1 MTSPPSSIHKVAIVA
16 KRVSTSALDTAV
28 ELAHWLR
35 RRQIEVALERAI
47 SKAHPEVEAES
58 FDQSG
63 IYDLVVVLG
72 GDGTLLSVA
81 RSLADSTPILGVNM
95 GNLGF
100 LTEVPRYELY
110 PSMIKFLEGDY
121 AIEERALLDVI
132 LQRASGEGVE
142 FRVLNDAVINKS
154 ALARIIELVA
164 RVDGHRVATYRSDG
178 LIVSTPTG
186 STAYNLAA
194 GGPIL
199 NPSLP
204 VVVVTPICPH
214 TLTLRPIVVPDSA
227 SVEIRLETSHEEVY
241 LTLDGQE
248 GTQIGEGDTVTLRR
262 SNDVV
267 RLVKTSDRTF
277 YDSLRDKLM
286 WGG

>member
-1 MTSPPSSIHKVAIVA
+1 MNTPSKARKFAVVA
-16 KRVSTSALDTAV
+16 KRVSREALETAV

-35 RRQIEVALERAI
+35 RRQLDVALDSTILE
-47 SKAHPEVEAES
+47 AHPELETEA
-58 FDQSG
+58 FDRG
-63 IYDLVVVLG
+63 ADYDLVVVLG

-81 RSLADSTPILGVNM
+81 RNLADSIPILGVNM

-100 LTEVPRYELY
+100 LTEVPRSELY
-110 PSMIKFLEGDY
+110 PSVMRFLEGDF
-121 AIEERALLDVI
+121 EVDERVLLDVT
-132 LQRASGEGVE
+132 LRRASGEE
-142 FRVLNDAVINKS
+142 LLYRVLNDAVINKS
-154 ALARIIELVA
+154 ALARIIELVVT
-164 RVDGHRVATYRSDG
+164 VDGHRVATYRSDG
-178 LIVSTPTG
+178 LIISTPTG

-199 NPSLP
+199 NPQLP

-227 SVEIRLETSHEEVY
+227 SVDIRLETSHEEVY

-248 GTQIGEGDTVTLRR
+248 GTQIEYGDTVSLRR
-262 SNDVV
+262 SEDVV
-267 RLVKTSDRTF
+267 RLIKTSDRTF
-277 YDSLRDKLM
+277 YDSLRDKLR

>member
-1 MTSPPSSIHKVAIVA
+1 MTSPSKTRKIAVVA
-16 KRVSTSALDTAV
+16 KRVSQEALETAV

-35 RRQIEVALERAI
+35 RRQLGVALEETILEAN
-47 SKAHPEVEAES
+47 PEVQAEA
-58 FDQSG
+58 FDRSE

-81 RSLADSTPILGVNM
+81 RSLADSIPILGVNM

-100 LTEVPRYELY
+100 LTEVPRSELY
-110 PSMIKFLEGDY
+110 PSVMKFLEGDY
-121 AIEERALLDVI
+121 EVDERALLDVS
-132 LQRASGEGVE
+132 LRRATGEEVSY
-142 FRVLNDAVINKS
+142 RVLNDAVINKS
-154 ALARIIELVA
+154 ALARIIELVVT
-164 RVDGHRVATYRSDG
+164 VDGHRVATYRSDG
-178 LIVSTPTG
+178 LIISTPTG

-199 NPSLP
+199 DPQLP

-227 SVEIRLETSHEEVY
+227 SVELRLETPHEEVY

-248 GTQIGEGDTVTLRR
+248 GTQIECGDTIRLRR

-277 YDSLRDKLM
+277 YDSLRDKLR
-286 WGG
+286 WGH

>member
-1 MTSPPSSIHKVAIVA
+1 MTSPSKTRKIAVVA
-16 KRVSTSALDTAV
+16 KRVSQEALETAV

-35 RRQIEVALERAI
+35 RRQLGVALEETILEAD
-47 SKAHPEVEAES
+47 PEVQAEA
-58 FDQSG
+58 FDRSE

-81 RSLADSTPILGVNM
+81 RSLADSIPILGVNM

-100 LTEVPRYELY
+100 LTEVPRSELY
-110 PSMIKFLEGDY
+110 PSVMKFLEGDY
-121 AIEERALLDVI
+121 EVDERALLDVS
-132 LQRASGEGVE
+132 LRRATGEEVSY
-142 FRVLNDAVINKS
+142 RVLNDAVINKS
-154 ALARIIELVA
+154 ALARIIELVVT
-164 RVDGHRVATYRSDG
+164 VDGHRVATYRSDG
-178 LIVSTPTG
+178 LIISTPTG

-199 NPSLP
+199 NPQLP

-227 SVEIRLETSHEEVY
+227 SVELRLETSHEEVY

-248 GTQIGEGDTVTLRR
+248 GTQIEYGDTIRLHR

-277 YDSLRDKLM
+277 YDSLRDKLR
-286 WGG
+286 WGH

>member
-1 MTSPPSSIHKVAIVA
+1 MTSPSKTRKIAVVA
-16 KRVSTSALDTAV
+16 KRVSQEALETAV

-35 RRQIEVALERAI
+35 RRHLGVALEETILEAN
-47 SKAHPEVEAES
+47 PEVQAEA
-58 FDQSG
+58 FDRSE

-81 RSLADSTPILGVNM
+81 RSLADSIPILGVNM

-100 LTEVPRYELY
+100 LTEVPRSELY
-110 PSMIKFLEGDY
+110 PSVMKFLEGDHDVD
-121 AIEERALLDVI
+121 ERALLDVS
-132 LQRASGEGVE
+132 LRRASGEEVSY
-142 FRVLNDAVINKS
+142 RVLNDAVINKS
-154 ALARIIELVA
+154 ALARIIELVVT
-164 RVDGHRVATYRSDG
+164 VDGHRVATYRSDG
-178 LIVSTPTG
+178 LIISTPTG

-199 NPSLP
+199 NPELP

-227 SVEIRLETSHEEVY
+227 SVELRLETSHEEVY

-248 GTQIGEGDTVTLRR
+248 GTQIEYGDTIRLRR

-277 YDSLRDKLM
+277 YDSLRDKLQ
-286 WGG
+286 WGH

>member
-1 MTSPPSSIHKVAIVA
+1 MTSPSETRKIAVVA
-16 KRVSTSALDTAV
+16 KRVSQEALETAV

-35 RRQIEVALERAI
+35 RRQLGVALEETILEAD
-47 SKAHPEVEAES
+47 PEVQAEA
-58 FDQSG
+58 FDRSE

-81 RSLADSTPILGVNM
+81 RSLADSIPILGVNM

-100 LTEVPRYELY
+100 LTEVPRSELY
-110 PSMIKFLEGDY
+110 PSIMKFLEGDY
-121 AIEERALLDVI
+121 EVDERALLDVS
-132 LQRASGEGVE
+132 LRRATGEEVSY
-142 FRVLNDAVINKS
+142 RVLNDAVINKS
-154 ALARIIELVA
+154 ALARIIELVVT
-164 RVDGHRVATYRSDG
+164 VDGHRVATYRSDG
-178 LIVSTPTG
+178 LIISTPTG

-199 NPSLP
+199 NPQLP

-227 SVEIRLETSHEEVY
+227 SVELRLETSHEEVY

-248 GTQIGEGDTVTLRR
+248 GTQIECGDTIRLRR

-277 YDSLRDKLM
+277 YDSLRDKLR
-286 WGG
+286 WGH

>member
-1 MTSPPSSIHKVAIVA
+1 MNSPPRTRKVAVVA
-16 KRVSTSALDTAV
+16 KRVSREALETAV

-35 RRQIEVALERAI
+35 RRQLDVALDSTILE
-47 SKAHPEVEAES
+47 AHPELETEA
-58 FDQSG
+58 FDRAAD
-63 IYDLVVVLG
+63 YDLVVVLG

-81 RSLADSTPILGVNM
+81 RNLADSVPILGVNM

-100 LTEVPRYELY
+100 LTEIPRSELY
-110 PSMIKFLEGDY
+110 PSVMRFLEGDF
-121 AIEERALLDVI
+121 EVDERALLDVT
-132 LQRASGEGVE
+132 LKRASGEAVPY
-142 FRVLNDAVINKS
+142 RVLNDAVLNKS
-154 ALARIIELVA
+154 ALARIIELVVT
-164 RVDGHRVATYRSDG
+164 VDGHRVATYRSDG
-178 LIVSTPTG
+178 LIISTPTG

-199 NPSLP
+199 NPQLP

-227 SVEIRLETSHEEVY
+227 SVDIRLETSHEEVY

-248 GTQIGEGDTVTLRR
+248 GTQIECGDTISLRR
-262 SNDVV
+262 SDDVA
-267 RLVKTSDRTF
+267 RLIKTSDRTF
-277 YDSLRDKLM
+277 YDSLRDKLR

>member
-1 MTSPPSSIHKVAIVA
+1 MTSPSKTRKIAVVA
-16 KRVSTSALDTAV
+16 KRVSQEALETAV

-35 RRQIEVALERAI
+35 RRQLGVALEETI
-47 SKAHPEVEAES
+47 LKANPEVQAEA
-58 FDQSG
+58 FDRSET
-63 IYDLVVVLG
+63 YDLVVVLG

-81 RSLADSTPILGVNM
+81 RSLADSIPILGVNM

-100 LTEVPRYELY
+100 LTEVPRSELY
-110 PSMIKFLEGDY
+110 PSIMKFLEGDY
-121 AIEERALLDVI
+121 EVDERALLDVS
-132 LQRASGEGVE
+132 LRRATGEEVSY
-142 FRVLNDAVINKS
+142 RVLNDAVINKS
-154 ALARIIELVA
+154 ALARIIELVVT
-164 RVDGHRVATYRSDG
+164 VDGHRVATYRSDG
-178 LIVSTPTG
+178 LIISTPTG

-199 NPSLP
+199 NPQLP

-227 SVEIRLETSHEEVY
+227 SVELRLETPHEEVY

-248 GTQIGEGDTVTLRR
+248 GTQIECGDTIRLRR

-277 YDSLRDKLM
+277 YDSLRDKLR
-286 WGG
+286 WGH

>member
-1 MTSPPSSIHKVAIVA
+1 MTTPPGSRRIAVVA
-16 KRVSTSALDTAV
+16 KRVSQEALDTAV
-28 ELAHWLR
+28 ELAYWLR
-35 RRQIEVALERAI
+35 RRQLGVAMEEATLE
-47 SKAHPEVEAES
+47 AHPELQAEV
-58 FDQSG
+58 FDRSQA
-63 IYDLVVVLG
+63 YDLVVVLG

-81 RSLADSTPILGVNM
+81 RNLADSIPILGVNM

-100 LTEVPRYELY
+100 LTEVPRSELY
-110 PSMIKFLEGDY
+110 PSVMKFLAGDY
-121 AIEERALLDVI
+121 GVDERALLDVT
-132 LQRASGEGVE
+132 LRRASGEE
-142 FRVLNDAVINKS
+142 LPYRVLNDAVINKS
-154 ALARIIELVA
+154 ALARIIELVVS
-164 RVDGHRVATYRSDG
+164 VDGHRVATYRSDG
-178 LIVSTPTG
+178 LIISTPTG

-199 NPSLP
+199 NPLLP

-227 SVEIRLETSHEEVY
+227 SVDIKLETSHEEVY

-248 GTQIGEGDTVTLRR
+248 GTQIEYGDKISLRR
-262 SNDVV
+262 SDDVV

-277 YDSLRDKLM
+277 YDSLRDKLR

>member
-1 MTSPPSSIHKVAIVA
+1 MTSPSETRKIAVVA
-16 KRVSTSALDTAV
+16 KRVSQEALETAV

-35 RRQIEVALERAI
+35 RRQLGVALEETILEAD
-47 SKAHPEVEAES
+47 PEVQAEA
-58 FDQSG
+58 FDRSE

-81 RSLADSTPILGVNM
+81 RSLADSIPILGVNM

-100 LTEVPRYELY
+100 LTEVPRSELY
-110 PSMIKFLEGDY
+110 PSIMKFLEGDY
-121 AIEERALLDVI
+121 EVDERALLDVS
-132 LQRASGEGVE
+132 LRRATGEEVSY
-142 FRVLNDAVINKS
+142 RVLNDAVINKS
-154 ALARIIELVA
+154 ALARIIELVVT
-164 RVDGHRVATYRSDG
+164 VDGHRVATYRSDG
-178 LIVSTPTG
+178 LIISTPTG

-199 NPSLP
+199 NPQLP

-227 SVEIRLETSHEEVY
+227 SVELRLETPHEEVY

-248 GTQIGEGDTVTLRR
+248 GTQIECGDTIRLRR

-277 YDSLRDKLM
+277 YDSLRDKLR
-286 WGG
+286 WGH

>member
-1 MTSPPSSIHKVAIVA
+1 MNSPSRTRKVAVVA
-16 KRVSTSALDTAV
+16 KRVSREALETAV

-35 RRQIEVALERAI
+35 RRQLDVALDSTILE
-47 SKAHPEVEAES
+47 AHPELETEA
-58 FDQSG
+58 FDRAAD
-63 IYDLVVVLG
+63 YDLVVVLG

-81 RSLADSTPILGVNM
+81 RNLADSIPILGVNM

-100 LTEVPRYELY
+100 LTEVPRSELY
-110 PSMIKFLEGDY
+110 PSVMRFLEGDF
-121 AIEERALLDVI
+121 EVDERALLDVT
-132 LQRASGEGVE
+132 LKRASVE
-142 FRVLNDAVINKS
+142 AVPDRVLNDAVINKS
-154 ALARIIELVA
+154 ALARIIELVVT
-164 RVDGHRVATYRSDG
+164 VDGHRVATYRSDG
-178 LIVSTPTG
+178 LIISTPTG

-199 NPSLP
+199 NPQLP

-227 SVEIRLETSHEEVY
+227 SVDIRLETSHEEVY

-248 GTQIGEGDTVTLRR
+248 GTQIECGDTISLRR
-262 SNDVV
+262 SDDVA
-267 RLVKTSDRTF
+267 RLIKTGDRTF
-277 YDSLRDKLM
+277 YDSLRDKLR

>member
-1 MTSPPSSIHKVAIVA
+1 MNTPSRARKVAVVA
-16 KRVSTSALDTAV
+16 KRVSREALETAV

-35 RRQIEVALERAI
+35 RRQLDVALDSTILE
-47 SKAHPEVEAES
+47 AHPELETEA
-58 FDQSG
+58 FDRAAD
-63 IYDLVVVLG
+63 YDLVVVLG

-81 RSLADSTPILGVNM
+81 RNLADSIPILGVNM

-100 LTEVPRYELY
+100 LTEVPRSELY
-110 PSMIKFLEGDY
+110 PSVMRFLEGDF
-121 AIEERALLDVI
+121 EVDERALLDVT
-132 LQRASGEGVE
+132 LKRASCVE
-142 FRVLNDAVINKS
+142 LLYRVLNDAVINKS
-154 ALARIIELVA
+154 ALARIIELVVT
-164 RVDGHRVATYRSDG
+164 VDGHRVATYRSDG
-178 LIVSTPTG
+178 LIISTPTG

-199 NPSLP
+199 NPQLP

-227 SVEIRLETSHEEVY
+227 SVDIRLETSHEEVY

-248 GTQIGEGDTVTLRR
+248 GTQIEYGDTVSLRR
-262 SNDVV
+262 SENVV
-267 RLVKTSDRTF
+267 RLIKTSDRTF
-277 YDSLRDKLM
+277 YDSLRDKLR

>member
-1 MTSPPSSIHKVAIVA
+1 MTSPSKTRKIAVVA
-16 KRVSTSALDTAV
+16 KRVSQEALETAV

-35 RRQIEVALERAI
+35 RKRLGVALEETILEAN
-47 SKAHPEVEAES
+47 PEVQAEA
-58 FDQSG
+58 FDRSE

-81 RSLADSTPILGVNM
+81 RNLADSIPILGVNM

-100 LTEVPRYELY
+100 LTEVPRSELY
-110 PSMIKFLEGDY
+110 PSVMKFLEGDY
-121 AIEERALLDVI
+121 DVDERALLDVS
-132 LQRASGEGVE
+132 LRRASGEEVSY
-142 FRVLNDAVINKS
+142 RVLNDAVINKS
-154 ALARIIELVA
+154 ALARIIELVVT
-164 RVDGHRVATYRSDG
+164 VDGHRVATYRSDG
-178 LIVSTPTG
+178 LIISTPTG

-199 NPSLP
+199 NPQLP

-227 SVEIRLETSHEEVY
+227 SVELRLETSHEEVY

-248 GTQIGEGDTVTLRR
+248 GTQIDYGDTIRLRR
-262 SNDVV
+262 SKDVV

-277 YDSLRDKLM
+277 YDSLRDKLR
-286 WGG
+286 WGH

>member
-1 MTSPPSSIHKVAIVA
+1 MTTPLGSRKVAVVA
-16 KRVSTSALDTAV
+16 KRVSREAQESAV

-35 RRQIEVALERAI
+35 RRQLGVALDETIRET
-47 SKAHPEVEAES
+47 HPELEAEA
-58 FDQSG
+58 FDRSEA
-63 IYDLVVVLG
+63 YDLVVVLG

-81 RSLADSTPILGVNM
+81 RNLADSIPILGVNM

-100 LTEVPRYELY
+100 LTEVPRSELY
-110 PSMIKFLEGDY
+110 PSVMRFLEGDF
-121 AIEERALLDVI
+121 EVDERALLDVVLI
-132 LQRASGEGVE
+132 RASGEE
-142 FRVLNDAVINKS
+142 LLYRVLNDAVINKS
-154 ALARIIELVA
+154 ALARIIELIVT
-164 RVDGHRVATYRSDG
+164 VDGHRVATYRSDG
-178 LIVSTPTG
+178 LIISTPTG

-199 NPSLP
+199 NPQLP

-227 SVEIRLETSHEEVY
+227 SVDIQLETSHEEVY

-248 GTQIGEGDTVTLRR
+248 GTQIEHGDTISLRR
-262 SNDVV
+262 SDDVV
-267 RLVKTSDRTF
+267 RLIKTSDRTF
-277 YDSLRDKLM
+277 YDSLRDKLR

>member
-1 MTSPPSSIHKVAIVA
+1 MTSPSKTRKIAVVA
-16 KRVSTSALDTAV
+16 KRVSQEALETAV

-35 RRQIEVALERAI
+35 RRQLGVALEETILEAN
-47 SKAHPEVEAES
+47 PEVQAEA
-58 FDQSG
+58 FDRSE

-81 RSLADSTPILGVNM
+81 RSLADSIPILGVNM

-100 LTEVPRYELY
+100 LTEVPRSELY
-110 PSMIKFLEGDY
+110 PSVMKFLEGDY
-121 AIEERALLDVI
+121 EVDERALLDVS
-132 LQRASGEGVE
+132 LRRATGEEVSY
-142 FRVLNDAVINKS
+142 RVLNDAVINKS
-154 ALARIIELVA
+154 ALARIIELVVT
-164 RVDGHRVATYRSDG
+164 VDGHRVATYRSDG
-178 LIVSTPTG
+178 LIISTPTG

-199 NPSLP
+199 NPMLP

-214 TLTLRPIVVPDSA
+214 TLTLRPIVVPDSG

-248 GTQIGEGDTVTLRR
+248 GTQIEYGDTISLRR
-262 SNDVV
+262 SEDVV
-267 RLVKTSDRTF
+267 RLIKTSDRTF
-277 YDSLRDKLM
+277 YDSLRDKLR

>member
-1 MTSPPSSIHKVAIVA
+1 MTSPSETRKIAVVA
-16 KRVSTSALDTAV
+16 KRVSQEALETAV

-35 RRQIEVALERAI
+35 RRQLGVALEETILEAD
-47 SKAHPEVEAES
+47 PEVQAEA
-58 FDQSG
+58 FDRSE

-81 RSLADSTPILGVNM
+81 RSLADSIPILGVNM

-100 LTEVPRYELY
+100 LTEVPRSELY
-110 PSMIKFLEGDY
+110 PSIMKFLEGDY
-121 AIEERALLDVI
+121 EVDERALLDVS
-132 LQRASGEGVE
+132 LRRATGEEVSY
-142 FRVLNDAVINKS
+142 RVLNDAVINKS
-154 ALARIIELVA
+154 ALARIIELVVT
-164 RVDGHRVATYRSDG
+164 VDGHRVATYRSDG
-178 LIVSTPTG
+178 LIISTPTG

-199 NPSLP
+199 NPQLP

-227 SVEIRLETSHEEVY
+227 SVELRLETPHEEVY

-248 GTQIGEGDTVTLRR
+248 GTQIECGVTIRLRR

-277 YDSLRDKLM
+277 YDSLRDKLR
-286 WGG
+286 WGH

>member
-1 MTSPPSSIHKVAIVA
+1 MNSPSRTRKVAVVA
-16 KRVSTSALDTAV
+16 KRVSREALETAV

-35 RRQIEVALERAI
+35 RRQLDVALDSTILE
-47 SKAHPEVEAES
+47 AHPELETEA
-58 FDQSG
+58 FDRAAD
-63 IYDLVVVLG
+63 YDLVVVLG

-81 RSLADSTPILGVNM
+81 RNLADSIPILGVNM

-100 LTEVPRYELY
+100 LTEVPRSELY
-110 PSMIKFLEGDY
+110 PSVMRFLEGDF
-121 AIEERALLDVI
+121 EVDERALLDVT
-132 LQRASGEGVE
+132 LKRASGEAVPY
-142 FRVLNDAVINKS
+142 RVLNDAVINKS
-154 ALARIIELVA
+154 ALARIIELVVT
-164 RVDGHRVATYRSDG
+164 VDGHRVATYRSDG
-178 LIVSTPTG
+178 LIISTPTG

-199 NPSLP
+199 NPQLP

-227 SVEIRLETSHEEVY
+227 SVDIRLETSHEEVY

-248 GTQIGEGDTVTLRR
+248 GTQIECGDTISLRR
-262 SNDVV
+262 SDDVA
-267 RLVKTSDRTF
+267 RLIKTGDRTF
-277 YDSLRDKLM
+277 YDSLRDKLR

>member
-1 MTSPPSSIHKVAIVA
+1 MNTPSKARKVAVVA
-16 KRVSTSALDTAV
+16 KRVSREALETAV

-35 RRQIEVALERAI
+35 RRQLDVALDSTILE
-47 SKAHPEVEAES
+47 AHPELETEA
-58 FDQSG
+58 FDRG
-63 IYDLVVVLG
+63 ADYDLVVVLG

-81 RSLADSTPILGVNM
+81 RNLADSIPILGVNM

-100 LTEVPRYELY
+100 LTEVPRSELY
-110 PSMIKFLEGDY
+110 PSVMRFLEGDF
-121 AIEERALLDVI
+121 EVDERVLLDVT
-132 LQRASGEGVE
+132 LRRASGEE
-142 FRVLNDAVINKS
+142 LLYRVLNDAVINKS
-154 ALARIIELVA
+154 ALARIIELVVT
-164 RVDGHRVATYRSDG
+164 VDGHRVATYRSDG
-178 LIVSTPTG
+178 LIISTPTG

-199 NPSLP
+199 NPQLP

-227 SVEIRLETSHEEVY
+227 SVDIRLETSHEEVY

-248 GTQIGEGDTVTLRR
+248 GTQIEYGDTVSLRR
-262 SNDVV
+262 SEDVV
-267 RLVKTSDRTF
+267 RLIKTSDRTF
-277 YDSLRDKLM
+277 YDSLRDKLR

>member
-1 MTSPPSSIHKVAIVA
+1 MTSPSKTRKIAVVA
-16 KRVSTSALDTAV
+16 KRVSQEALETAV

-35 RRQIEVALERAI
+35 RRQLGVALEETILEAN
-47 SKAHPEVEAES
+47 PEVQAEA
-58 FDQSG
+58 FDRSET
-63 IYDLVVVLG
+63 YDLVVVLG

-81 RSLADSTPILGVNM
+81 RSLADSIPILGVNM

-100 LTEVPRYELY
+100 LTEVPRSELY
-110 PSMIKFLEGDY
+110 PSVMKFLEGDY
-121 AIEERALLDVI
+121 EVDARALLDVS
-132 LQRASGEGVE
+132 LRRASGEE
-142 FRVLNDAVINKS
+142 MSYRVLNDAVINKS
-154 ALARIIELVA
+154 ALARIIELVVT
-164 RVDGHRVATYRSDG
+164 VDGHRVATYRSDG
-178 LIVSTPTG
+178 LIISTPTG

-199 NPSLP
+199 NPQLP

-227 SVEIRLETSHEEVY
+227 SVELRLETSHEEVY

-248 GTQIGEGDTVTLRR
+248 GTQIEYGDTIRLRR

-277 YDSLRDKLM
+277 YDNLRDKLR
-286 WGG
+286 WGH

>member
-1 MTSPPSSIHKVAIVA
+1 MNTPSRARKVAVVA
-16 KRVSTSALDTAV
+16 KRVSREALETAV

-35 RRQIEVALERAI
+35 RRQLDVALDSTILE
-47 SKAHPEVEAES
+47 AHPELETEA
-58 FDQSG
+58 FDRAAD
-63 IYDLVVVLG
+63 YDLVVVLG

-81 RSLADSTPILGVNM
+81 RNLADSIPILGVNM

-100 LTEVPRYELY
+100 LTEVPRSELY
-110 PSMIKFLEGDY
+110 PSVMRFLEGDF
-121 AIEERALLDVI
+121 EVDERALLDVT
-132 LQRASGEGVE
+132 LKRASGEAVPY
-142 FRVLNDAVINKS
+142 RVLNDAVLNKS
-154 ALARIIELVA
+154 ALARIIELVVT
-164 RVDGHRVATYRSDG
+164 VDGHRVATYRSDG
-178 LIVSTPTG
+178 LIISTPTG

-199 NPSLP
+199 NPQLP

-227 SVEIRLETSHEEVY
+227 SVDIRLETSHEEVY

-248 GTQIGEGDTVTLRR
+248 GTQIEYGDTVSLRR
-262 SNDVV
+262 SEDVV
-267 RLVKTSDRTF
+267 RLIKTSDRTF
-277 YDSLRDKLM
+277 YDSLRDKLR

>member
-1 MTSPPSSIHKVAIVA
+1 MTSPSKTRKIAVVA
-16 KRVSTSALDTAV
+16 KRVSQEALETAV

-35 RRQIEVALERAI
+35 RRQLGVALEETILEAD
-47 SKAHPEVEAES
+47 PEVQAEA
-58 FDQSG
+58 FDRSE

-81 RSLADSTPILGVNM
+81 RSLADSIPILGVNM

-100 LTEVPRYELY
+100 LTEVPRSELY
-110 PSMIKFLEGDY
+110 PSIMKFLEGDY
-121 AIEERALLDVI
+121 EVDERALLDVS
-132 LQRASGEGVE
+132 LRRATGEEVSY
-142 FRVLNDAVINKS
+142 RVLNDAVINKS
-154 ALARIIELVA
+154 ALARIIELVVT
-164 RVDGHRVATYRSDG
+164 VDGHRVATYRSDG
-178 LIVSTPTG
+178 LIISTPTG

-199 NPSLP
+199 DPQLP

-227 SVEIRLETSHEEVY
+227 SVELRLETPHEEVY

-248 GTQIGEGDTVTLRR
+248 GTQIECGDTIRLRR

-277 YDSLRDKLM
+277 YDSLRDKLR
-286 WGG
+286 WGH